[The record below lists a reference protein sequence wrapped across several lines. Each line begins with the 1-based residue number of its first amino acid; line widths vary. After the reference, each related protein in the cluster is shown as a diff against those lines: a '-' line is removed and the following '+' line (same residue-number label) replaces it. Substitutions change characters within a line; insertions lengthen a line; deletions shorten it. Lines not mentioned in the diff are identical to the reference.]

1 MICAFLRT
9 SCAANDEYNP
19 NRDYY
24 TWAWI
29 LSSKEDPADA
39 SLSQSETPRWLV
51 LCCLWRFP
59 GKAFAC
65 TLSLLAMQDSRN
77 AFQQNKVCNDCN
89 WVLRSWFTCLNNI
102 NSWSVTRDASRF
114 QKEWASYFNLWCRD
128 YCLFETQSTRVVTL
142 TRPDEQQ
149 STLIHVYTQFIDT
162 CGHIKWTFCYACLWT
177 TMQMWWANVRLHR
190 TKVYYSRQIDT
201 FFIRKTPLI
210 TSEYSDG
217 SLMPSVVAFFSLKS
231 RYADGCAG
239 EGQAGLDCGA
249 SRGIDPLKCCEG
261 LECQD
266 GKCVFNRGGSTGC
279 PTALVDCV
287 SWSVSCGKC
296 QALHWIARVINEA
309 GDPVNEAVVR
319 QKTTTQNG
327 SVVGPSTKT
336 TSPGLFSS

>member
-1 MICAFLRT
+1 MT
-9 SCAANDEYNP
+9 S
-19 NRDYY
+19 
-24 TWAWI
+24 TI
-29 LSSKEDPADA
+29 QIVST
-39 SLSQSETPRWLV
+39 TPE
-51 LCCLWRFP
+51 P
-59 GKAFAC
+59 GSYHQKRIR

-114 QKEWASYFNLWCRD
+114 QTEWAGYFNLWCRD

-190 TKVYYSRQIDT
+190 TKVYYSRQVDT

-217 SLMPSVVAFFSLKS
+217 SLMPSVVAFFFSQKSLCGWLRWRRPSWTRLWCLSWDRSFKVLWGFGVS
-231 RYADGCAG
+231 RWKMR
-239 EGQAGLDCGA
+239 L
-249 SRGIDPLKCCEG
+249 
-261 LECQD
+261 
-266 GKCVFNRGGSTGC
+266 
-279 PTALVDCV
+279 
-287 SWSVSCGKC
+287 
-296 QALHWIARVINEA
+296 
-309 GDPVNEAVVR
+309 
-319 QKTTTQNG
+319 
-327 SVVGPSTKT
+327 
-336 TSPGLFSS
+336 